1 MRKSNLASDL
11 FQCSFNSC
19 HPFFKKEKYQYSS
32 FSETEL
38 DSGKK
43 KKKGY
48 SASLRKVQVILLQFE
63 NFKLKIVLNDS
74 ITNTVTGLLT

>member
-43 KKKGY
+43 KKKR
-48 SASLRKVQVILLQFE
+48 AKVLP
-63 NFKLKIVLNDS
+63 
-74 ITNTVTGLLT
+74 